1 MRQRPASVVEAF
13 VRNAES
19 APEKPCL
26 IFEGEAWSYERLRGR
41 AVYFAAALSTWGL
54 RWGERVALYL
64 GNSPD
69 FLAAYLGTHL
79 AGGVIVPVN
88 TQYRKGELGHIF
100 NDAGVRLCLTD
111 RELRPELE
119 RARKDLPALEA
130 VIEAGEELE
139 SFLDVEACDPGLPK
153 AEDLAVIAYTSGTT
167 GRSKGAMLL
176 HRNLVANIKAICEA
190 WRWTADGHL
199 LLTLPLFHTHGLM
212 VGAHGTL
219 FAGASA
225 ELRRKFDASEVY
237 DALLGG
243 SFTMFF
249 GVPTMYTRLLREA
262 ETREEGPRPLRL
274 YVSGS
279 AALSSQA
286 FGEFERLFGER
297 ILERYGM
304 TETGMNL
311 TNPYDGERRPGTV
324 GGPFPGQ
331 EARVVGV
338 EGREILPA
346 GEVGEI
352 EVRGP
357 HVFEGYLNRPEATAE
372 VFDADG
378 WFATGD
384 LGSVSE
390 DGYYTISGR
399 AKELIISGGYNVY
412 PREVEEVIESCPGV
426 SEVAVIG
433 LPDEEFGEQV
443 TAAVVRGAGP
453 EGSGLTAEKVTDFC
467 REDLAG
473 YKKPRRVVF
482 VEALPR
488 NAMGKVLKHEV
499 REGLIG
505 GEG

>member
-1 MRQRPASVVEAF
+1 
-13 VRNAES
+13 
-19 APEKPCL
+19 
-26 IFEGEAWSYERLRGR
+26 
-41 AVYFAAALSTWGL
+41 
-54 RWGERVALYL
+54 
-64 GNSPD
+64 
-69 FLAAYLGTHL
+69 
-79 AGGVIVPVN
+79 
-88 TQYRKGELGHIF
+88 
-100 NDAGVRLCLTD
+100 
-111 RELRPELE
+111 
-119 RARKDLPALEA
+119 
-130 VIEAGEELE
+130 
-139 SFLDVEACDPGLPK
+139 
-153 AEDLAVIAYTSGTT
+153 
-167 GRSKGAMLL
+167 
-176 HRNLVANIKAICEA
+176 
-190 WRWTADGHL
+190 
-199 LLTLPLFHTHGLM
+199 
-212 VGAHGTL
+212 
-219 FAGASA
+219 
-225 ELRRKFDASEVY
+225 
-237 DALLGG
+237 
-243 SFTMFF
+243 MFF

-286 FGEFERLFGER
+286 FGEFERWFGER
-297 ILERYGM
+297 SLERYGM

-311 TNPYDGERRPGTV
+311 TNPYDRERRPGTV

-488 NAMGKVLKHEV
+488 TAMGKVLKHEV
-499 REGLIG
+499 REELIG